1 MKYLFS
7 FCSWSN
13 LWIKTNLLTKG
24 IKFFIKNETYRI
36 IKVLTFPKYAYVRN
50 WPYGWI
56 GPCKNFFFLENSCT
70 HMGLSYMPVWRCLV
84 TGQKLKTPLWKS
96 LGVKKGASDNTISFF
111 YQSFRFSVLWLIL
124 ARDLGRSGQNKS
136 WRTEREQKI
145 IFLKLWTVV
154 SFCEVSWFFWAGCS
168 VDKV

>member
-13 LWIKTNLLTKG
+13 LWVKTNLHTKGFEFLTK
-24 IKFFIKNETYRI
+24 IKTYRI
-36 IKVLTFPKYAYVRN
+36 ITVLTFPKYAYVRN

-96 LGVKKGASDNTISFF
+96 LGVKDDDVCCPAHSSFWVQKVHSTFSPKIMGFEYKGCYPNAF
-111 YQSFRFSVLWLIL
+111 
-124 ARDLGRSGQNKS
+124 
-136 WRTEREQKI
+136 
-145 IFLKLWTVV
+145 
-154 SFCEVSWFFWAGCS
+154 
-168 VDKV
+168 

>member
-13 LWIKTNLLTKG
+13 LWVKTNLHTKGFEFLTK
-24 IKFFIKNETYRI
+24 IKTYRI
-36 IKVLTFPKYAYVRN
+36 ITVLTFPKYAYVRN

-96 LGVKKGASDNTISFF
+96 LGVKISLQKYPCFQNYSISTPPNF
-111 YQSFRFSVLWLIL
+111 IVCARWKVPAKCFKSCHIL
-124 ARDLGRSGQNKS
+124 C
-136 WRTEREQKI
+136 I
-145 IFLKLWTVV
+145 LKP
-154 SFCEVSWFFWAGCS
+154 
-168 VDKV
+168 KVAFPVFHFMLL